1 MQANKIKIE
10 EDKNDTNVHISKQ
23 LPISTQIETLE
34 FSEDD
39 KNAGSEIGME
49 I

>member
-1 MQANKIKIE
+1 MQGNKIKIE
-10 EDKNDTNVHISKQ
+10 EYKNDTNVHIREQ
-23 LPISTQIETLE
+23 LPIMTQIETLE

-39 KNAGSEIGME
+39 NNADSEIGME